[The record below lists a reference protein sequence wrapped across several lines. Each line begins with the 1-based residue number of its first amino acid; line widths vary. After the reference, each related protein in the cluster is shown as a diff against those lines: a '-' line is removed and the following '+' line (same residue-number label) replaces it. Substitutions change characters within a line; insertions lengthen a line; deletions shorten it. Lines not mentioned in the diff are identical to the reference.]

1 VLAACLGEAGGGA
14 SAALFGD
21 GVVGKMI
28 IVVATVG

>member
-1 VLAACLGEAGGGA
+1 VRLALEV

>member
-1 VLAACLGEAGGGA
+1 VRLALGV

-21 GVVGKMI
+21 GVDGKMI

>member
-1 VLAACLGEAGGGA
+1 LRLALGV